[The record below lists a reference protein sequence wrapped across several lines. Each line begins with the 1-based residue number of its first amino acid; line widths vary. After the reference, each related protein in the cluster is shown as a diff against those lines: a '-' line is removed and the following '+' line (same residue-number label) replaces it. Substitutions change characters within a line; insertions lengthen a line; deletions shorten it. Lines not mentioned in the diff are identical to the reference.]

1 MINVGNV
8 VKVSY
13 TLRVD
18 GNIVDS
24 TQEGKPFEFQIG
36 KKQVIP
42 GFEEAIK
49 GMEVGEKKSFEVSP
63 DKGYGYEDP
72 QGVQE
77 VPKDKLPPGVK
88 PEVGM
93 MLHGTRPNGQTFGAR
108 ITEVKENVI
117 VVDLNHPLAGKI
129 LNFEVDVIEVN

>member
-1 MINVGNV
+1 MITEGNL

-18 GNIVDS
+18 GNVVDN
-24 TQEGKPFEFQIG
+24 TEEEKPFEFQIG
-36 KKQVIP
+36 KNQVIP
-42 GFEEAIK
+42 GFEEGIK

-72 QGVQE
+72 RGMQE
-77 VPKDKLPPGVK
+77 VPKDKLSPDVK

-93 MLHGTRPNGQTFGAR
+93 TLHGTRPDGQTFSAR

-117 VVDLNHPLAGKI
+117 VVNLNHPLAGKT
-129 LNFEVDVIEVN
+129 LNFEVDVIEVD

>member
-1 MINVGNV
+1 MITEGNL

-36 KKQVIP
+36 NKQVIP

-72 QGVQE
+72 QGMQE
-77 VPKDKLPPGVK
+77 VPKNELPPDVK

-93 MLHGTRPNGQTFGAR
+93 MLHGTRPDGQTFAAK

-117 VVDLNHPLAGKI
+117 VMDFNHPFAGKT

>member
-1 MINVGNV
+1 MITEGSL

-18 GNIVDS
+18 GDIVDS
-24 TQEGKPFEFQIG
+24 TQEGKPFEFRIG
-36 KKQVIP
+36 NKQVIP

-63 DKGYGYEDP
+63 DKGYGYEEP
-72 QGVQE
+72 QAMQE
-77 VPKDKLPPGVK
+77 VPKNELPPDVK

-93 MLHGTRPNGQTFGAR
+93 MLYGTRPDSQTFAAK

-117 VVDLNHPLAGKI
+117 VVSLNHPLAGKT
-129 LNFEVDVIEVN
+129 LNFEVEVIEVN